1 MAQNLE
7 TQEMIFIRHA
17 IAHIRNVCAIYSK
30 TEGCDEKRI
39 CEKRDDRPEA
49 EGAPSEETEG
59 FVKLNERRLMLL
71 SMADFIE
78 TPP

>member
-7 TQEMIFIRHA
+7 TQEMIFIWHA
-17 IAHIRNVCAIYSK
+17 IAHVWNVRAIYSEA
-30 TEGCDEKRI
+30 EGCDEKRI

-49 EGAPSEETEG
+49 EGAPSEEAEG
-59 FVKLNERRLMLL
+59 FVKLNVRWLMHL
-71 SMADFIE
+71 SMTGLIE